1 MNNEYLLDRFDDIG
15 QQCRS
20 VSVLIRSLCEFAD
33 DNRKRRAI
41 VQAQKKLLYFEK
53 VDIGELKRKMMG
65 D

>member
-20 VSVLIRSLCEFAD
+20 VSVLIQSLAEFAD
-33 DNRKRRAI
+33 TNKKRRAL
-41 VQAQKKLLYFEK
+41 VQAQKKLLNYEK
-53 VDIGELKRKMMG
+53 VDIGNLKRKMTN